1 MASDVRDIQ
10 ITPEAVKKYKKS
22 SLSDALLQPLFNSVD
37 ADARKVVVSAHNE
50 KDVQMDLFNDDT
62 ESPASIVIE
71 DDGTGIPF
79 DRIDEMFQQFEKSW
93 KEGRKPTSRASYH
106 GCKGCGRFKCFALG
120 RRLEWYTTYRNASNE
135 LKTYS
140 MVLSED
146 NPTKLMVNP
155 ESPASGATGTTLKIS
170 ALTQR
175 LVSQFYENGIK
186 KLMFEVLNAMILDL
200 ELTPKVEVELFGEK
214 LNTADHKDVD
224 TNFDFEFGGP
234 NGQVAKGMMRLIS
247 WKPDVQ
253 FVDHKHAFLYKSD
266 GTFLAQAASGTPADS
281 RFPPHTLIISTDA
294 YDKYS
299 DLEAEFKS
307 WYNSIEK
314 ATEARVIAILTK
326 AKQKEFSKT
335 LNSLIQSSQYPFKHP
350 PTNATEAAQQTAYN
364 AVLASIAFDNSA
376 AITPRKP
383 QILKVVMPLL
393 QRVLGGDYMLCES
406 VDKILELDD
415 ADSKKFN
422 RMVTRIRLS
431 KLLNRY
437 AELIRRKAF
446 LQTLNQLVHID
457 EHSKYLRE
465 RTQLHKI
472 VAEEV
477 WIFGEEYEQ
486 ENLLTSDKA
495 ITTLIRNNVK
505 RSDLKFETDEDQTSI
520 EEIDAFIRDNA
531 QNWDSCIHKIP
542 DLVLCRLQQSAG
554 AKTKRYLV
562 IELKKPTVK
571 IDDKCRNQALEV
583 YQGVSFA
590 AKNGGGLQIDGEH
603 QWYYYLVSSEMDDSL
618 RSDFTSRG
626 FLVEKESGNYV
637 VGVKLWKEI
646 IEDANGRLEKEL
658 NGIEVEIGQEDCQR
672 LLDSYKERFNVV

>member
-22 SLSDALLQPLFNSVD
+22 SLSDALLQALFNSVD
-37 ADARKVVVSAHNE
+37 ADARKIVVSAHNE
-50 KDVQMDLFNDDT
+50 KDVQMNLFDDDT
-62 ESPASIVIE
+62 ESPASILIE
-71 DDGTGIPF
+71 DNGTGIPY
-79 DRIDEMFQQFEKSW
+79 DRINEMFQRFEKSW
-93 KEGRKPTSRASYH
+93 KEGSKPETRASYH

-120 RRLEWYTTYRNASNE
+120 RRLEWYTTYRNAQNE

-140 MVLSED
+140 MVLTED
-146 NPTKLMVNP
+146 NPTKLTVNH
-155 ESPASGATGTTLKIS
+155 ETPASGLTGTTLKIS
-170 ALTQR
+170 ALTQK
-175 LVSQFYENGIK
+175 LVSQFYEKGIK

-200 ELTPKVEVELFGEK
+200 ELTPKVDVELFGEK
-214 LNTADHKDVD
+214 LNTEDHKDVD
-224 TNFDFEFGGP
+224 TCFDFEFGGP
-234 NGQVAKGMMRLIS
+234 DGEVAKGEMRLIS

-266 GTFLAQAASGTPADS
+266 GSFLAQVASGTPADS
-281 RFPPHTLIISTDA
+281 RFPPHTLIITTDA

-299 DLEAEFKS
+299 DLEIEFKS
-307 WYNSIEK
+307 WYANIEK
-314 ATEARVIAILTK
+314 ATEARVIAVLTK

-335 LNSLIQSSQYPFKHP
+335 LNSLIQSSQYPFKRP
-350 PTNATEAAQQTAYN
+350 PANAAEAAQQTAYN

-376 AITPRKP
+376 AVTPRKP

-393 QRVLGGDYMLCES
+393 RRVLGGDYMLCES

-457 EHSKYLRE
+457 KHSKCLRE

-472 VAEEV
+472 VSEEV

-495 ITTLIRNNVK
+495 ITTLIRENVK
-505 RSDLKFETDEDQTSI
+505 RTDLKFETDEDQASL
-520 EEIDAFIRDNA
+520 EEVDAFVRDNA
-531 QNWDSCIHKIP
+531 QNWESCIHKIP
-542 DLVLCRLQQSAG
+542 DLVMCRIQQSNG
-554 AKTKRYLV
+554 LRGKKYLA

-583 YQGVSFA
+583 YQGVSYA
-590 AKNGGGLQIDGEH
+590 AKHGRGLRIDEDH
-603 QWYYYLVSSEMDDSL
+603 QWCYYLVSSEMDDSL
-618 RSDFTSRG
+618 QSDFTSRNY
-626 FLVEKESGNYV
+626 LVEKESGNYV
-637 VGVKLWKEI
+637 IGVKLWREI
-646 IEDANGRLEKEL
+646 IEDANERLDKEL
-658 NGIEVEIGQEDCQR
+658 NGIEVEIGKDDCQK